1 MKMKIVFTLPWGER
15 LGGAENI
22 LWIFLQHVDR
32 RTIEPIVVFFA
43 PGRFERE
50 VAAKGIRTVILPA
63 GRLRH
68 ARSAVRVVRS
78 LARLLRHEKPDLLV
92 NWSSKTHLYGAPA
105 AALARMEGRVVWWQH
120 GMPKHHWMDRL
131 ATLFPAH
138 AVGCWSHAS
147 AAAQQLHQPRRR
159 TFVVHPGIEPPS
171 PLPDEERLRVRE
183 SLGIPTDQPVV
194 GIVGRLQPWKGQDR
208 VLRALAVL
216 RERGISLHGL
226 IVGGDAYHLSP
237 EYEPY
242 LHQLVDELGL
252 SDIVTFT
259 GQVRD
264 ANPYIRAMDVLVNA
278 SSDEPF
284 GLVIV
289 EAMALGTPVV
299 AVASAGPMEIIESRK
314 SGVLIPTSGDCDIAD
329 GVATLLTNLEL
340 MCHVAT
346 GGQQRFRAH
355 FTADQMTERFLREF
369 RLVTAATR

>member
-1 MKMKIVFTLPWGER
+1 MKTKIVFTVPWGER

-32 RTIEPIVVFFA
+32 RAIEPIVWFFA

-50 VAAKGIRTVILPA
+50 VAAEGIRTVVLPA

-68 ARSAVRVVRS
+68 ARSAVRVVRL

-131 ATLFPAH
+131 ATLFPAE

-147 AAAQQLHQPRRR
+147 AAAQQLHKPRRR

-171 PLPDEERLRVRE
+171 ALRDDQRVRVRE
-183 SLGIPTDQPVV
+183 SLEIPTDTPVV

-208 VLRALAVL
+208 VIRALAVL
-216 RERGISLHGL
+216 RERGFSLHGL
-226 IVGGDAYHLSP
+226 IVGGNAYDLSP
-237 EYEPY
+237 DYEPY
-242 LHQLVDELGL
+242 LHELVDELCL

-259 GQVRD
+259 GQVPD
-264 ANPYIRAMDVLVNA
+264 ASAYIRAMDVLVNA
-278 SSDEPF
+278 STDEPF

-299 AVASAGPMEIIESRK
+299 AVASAGPTEIIESRE
-314 SGVLIPTSGDCDIAD
+314 SGLLIPTSGDHDIAD
-329 GVATLLTNLEL
+329 GVATLLTNPEL
-340 MCHVAT
+340 MRQITTRA
-346 GGQQRFRAH
+346 QQRFRTH
-355 FTADQMTERFLREF
+355 FTADRMTERFVREF
-369 RLVTAATR
+369 DLVAAATR